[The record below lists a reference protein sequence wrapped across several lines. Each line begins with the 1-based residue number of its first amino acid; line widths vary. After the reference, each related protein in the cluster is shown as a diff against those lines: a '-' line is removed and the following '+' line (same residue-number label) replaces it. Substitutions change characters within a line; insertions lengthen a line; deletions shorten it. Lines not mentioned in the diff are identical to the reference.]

1 MFNIIINSTKSNLD
15 WGNIIAVLVAGGIGA
30 IATILAAFISVKM
43 QKEMW
48 TKDAYIKYESEI
60 ITECK
65 KIYDE
70 VYQYVWQFENTF
82 ISKLA
87 FIVSEDN
94 LKKEF
99 DKDNCY
105 EYYIKP
111 FNRLYDIFAK
121 NKQIFVK
128 YGLDKAFQGLN
139 LYIYLLSSTKSIKE
153 ITYSPSDIL
162 IKDLNQNCDIV
173 SYRADFWYKFPI
185 LINNLLNQD
194 SIKILNNND
203 NYKSQITDSIIKNY
217 EDVLFYYKN
226 QLMELDSILN
236 KIMLVGEINKKFQP
250 TYIDEYSLS
259 YYKEFKQGNKNAK
272 R

>member
-15 WGNIIAVLVAGGIGA
+15 WGNITAVLIAGGVGA
-30 IATILAAFISVKM
+30 LATIFSAYISTKM

-48 TKDAYIKYESEI
+48 IKDAYIKYESEI

-70 VYQYVWQFENTF
+70 VFQYICQFENTF

-87 FIVSEDN
+87 FIVSENN

-111 FNRLYDIFAK
+111 FSRLYNIYAK

-139 LYIYLLSSTKSIKE
+139 LYIYLLSSTKTIKE

-185 LINNLLNQD
+185 LINNLLNHD
-194 SIKILNNND
+194 DIILLNNND
-203 NYKSQITDSIIKNY
+203 GYKSQITDSIIKNY

-226 QLMELDSILN
+226 QIREIDSILN
-236 KIMLVGEINKKFQP
+236 KIMLVSEINKKILP
-250 TYIDEYSLS
+250 TYINECSLS
-259 YYKEFKQGNKNAK
+259 YYKEFKKGNINAK
-272 R
+272 